1 MATVA
6 LKEEQAFDPQEEA
19 RQEKYQD
26 HPSASLA
33 ASGQA
38 FQA

>member
-1 MATVA
+1 MAWGEQ
-6 LKEEQAFDPQEEA
+6 KQEQAFDPQEEA
-19 RQEKYQD
+19 RQEKCQD